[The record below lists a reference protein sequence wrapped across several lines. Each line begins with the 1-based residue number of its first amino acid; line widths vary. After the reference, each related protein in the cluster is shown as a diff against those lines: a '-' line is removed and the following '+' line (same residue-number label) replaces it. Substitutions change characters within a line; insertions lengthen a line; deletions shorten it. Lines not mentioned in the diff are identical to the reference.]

1 MAMEFKCVINDE
13 LGIHAR
19 PAGMLA
25 KEAKALGDTVV
36 SVTKGDK
43 TVKASQLMK
52 LVGLGVKKGDEVTV
66 SVEGGDE
73 AAALDAMK
81 AFFKNNFAAEI

>member
-1 MAMEFKCVINDE
+1 MLEFKCVIQDE

-19 PAGMLA
+19 PAGQLA

-36 SVTKGDK
+36 KVTKDGK
-43 TVKASQLMK
+43 TVAASQLMK
-52 LVGLGVKKGDEVTV
+52 LMGLGVKKGNEVTI

-73 AAALDAMK
+73 AAALDKMK
-81 AFFKNNFAAEI
+81 AFFKDNFAAEF

>member
-1 MAMEFKCVINDE
+1 MMEFKCVINDE

-19 PAGMLA
+19 PAGQLA
-25 KEAKALGDTVV
+25 KEAKNFGETTI
-36 SVTKGDK
+36 SVTKDGK

-52 LVGLGVKKGDEVTV
+52 LMGLGVKKGDEVTV
-66 SVEGGDE
+66 SAEGGDE
-73 AAALDAMK
+73 AAAIEAMK

>member
-1 MAMEFKCVINDE
+1 MLEFKAVINDE

-19 PAGMLA
+19 PAGQLA

-36 SVTKGDK
+36 KVTKGEK
-43 TVKASQLMK
+43 TVAASQLMK
-52 LVGLGVKKGDEVTV
+52 LMGLGVKKGDEVTV

-81 AFFKNNFAAEI
+81 AFFKNNFAAEIG

>member
-1 MAMEFKCVINDE
+1 MKEFKCVIQDE

-25 KEAKALGDTVV
+25 KGAKALGDTVV

-52 LVGLGVKKGDEVTV
+52 LMGLGVKKGDEVTV
-66 SVEGGDE
+66 SVDGGDE
-73 AAALDAMK
+73 DAALDAMK
-81 AFFKNNFAAEI
+81 AFFKNNFAADI

>member
-1 MAMEFKCVINDE
+1 MKEFKCVINDE

-25 KEAKALGDTVV
+25 KEAKALGETVV

-52 LVGLGVKKGDEVTV
+52 LMGLGVKKGDEITV
-66 SVEGGDE
+66 SVDGGDE
-73 AAALDAMK
+73 SAALEAMK
-81 AFFKNNFAAEI
+81 TFFKDNFAADIA